1 MDMNVYK
8 CKNRFYK
15 MLFFLV
21 EFCFVCVCN
30 GKKNM
35 DDFLLFFLDL

>member
-1 MDMNVYK
+1 MDMNVFK

-21 EFCFVCVCN
+21 EFCFVCGYN
-30 GKKNM
+30 GKNM
-35 DDFLLFFLDL
+35 DDLLLFLLDL